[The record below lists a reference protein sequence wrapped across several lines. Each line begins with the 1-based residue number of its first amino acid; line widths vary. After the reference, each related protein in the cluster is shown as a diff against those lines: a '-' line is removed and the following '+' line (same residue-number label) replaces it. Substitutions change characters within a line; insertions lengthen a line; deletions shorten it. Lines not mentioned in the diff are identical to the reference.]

1 MKRSHALKLRAMIEK
16 AAASLDD
23 KDASEAVEL
32 SQSYPNNGS
41 LINAGTRINWHGAL
55 FRSTVDLWATEQN
68 NPDNASNLWE
78 KVMYRDGIRI
88 IPEVITV
95 TTAFAKGERGWWDDD
110 IYESLLDAN
119 VYTPAQYPAGWVM
132 V

>member
-1 MKRSHALKLRAMIEK
+1 MKRSHALKLRQMIEK

-23 KDASEAVEL
+23 KDASKAVEL
-32 SQSYPNNGS
+32 SQNYPNDGS
-41 LINAGTRINWHGAL
+41 LLNAGTRINWHGAL
-55 FRSTVDLWATEQN
+55 FRATVDLWATELN
-68 NPDNASNLWE
+68 NPDNAPNLWE

-95 TTAFAKGERGWWDDD
+95 TTAFAKGERGWWGDD

-119 VYTPAQYPAGWVM
+119 VYTPVQYPAGWVM